1 MMTTAASCSFRRL
14 RSRLCG
20 ASGSL
25 LALAMAWSASLL
37 VAPVNAFA
45 QPDIGKGLSP
55 HTARYAVQYR
65 GIDAGTSEIRLEA
78 LAGDAEARFRFVNR
92 STPKGLAA
100 LFLPGTITQRT
111 TFNITPD
118 GLRPL
123 EYSLDDG
130 GKATARDV
138 RLSFD
143 WARGRVTGVAEDQ
156 AVDLGLSPGTQDA
169 LTMGLQV
176 RWLLQQGRTPQR
188 LVMVEKT
195 AAKDYDYAF
204 ERRERLQTALGMLDT
219 VVWSSRRPG
228 SKRITH
234 TWYAPA
240 LGYATVKAEQHDGTR
255 QLVAFTITAWQAL
268 P

>member
-1 MMTTAASCSFRRL
+1 MTTPA
-14 RSRLCG
+14 LCG
-20 ASGSL
+20 PSLPGLPRRASGWARLLGVVTATVAAQGL
-25 LALAMAWSASLL
+25 LAPAAR
-37 VAPVNAFA
+37 A
-45 QPDIGKGLSP
+45 QHAIAP

-78 LAGDAEARFRFVNR
+78 LPGEGEARYRFVNR

-111 TFNITPD
+111 TFSINAE

-123 EYSLDDG
+123 EYSLEDG
-130 GKATARDV
+130 GKTTARDV
-138 RLSFD
+138 RLGFD
-143 WARGRVTGVAEDQ
+143 WARGRVTGMAEDR
-156 AVDLGLSPGTQDA
+156 AVDLALKPGIQDA
-169 LTMGLQV
+169 LTLGLQV

-204 ERRERLQTALGMLDT
+204 ERRERLQTALGPLET

-228 SKRITH
+228 SKRITY
-234 TWYAPA
+234 TWYAPSLA
-240 LGYATVKAEQHDGTR
+240 YVAVKAEQQDGTK
-255 QLVAFTITAWQAL
+255 LLMAFSITGWQAL